1 MEQQQYGAHVHTRE
15 EEREDETG
23 RKIGVSKREKM
34 RLRRAYDEW
43 TETET
48 ENREHGGLLLV
59 ASGTSTRPH
68 TLSLHR
74 SAHSAGRQADGFDIR
89 KRSGWLVLDDDDI
102 RTHSH
107 DSTVQSKRLA

>member
-1 MEQQQYGAHVHTRE
+1 M
-15 EEREDETG
+15 
-23 RKIGVSKREKM
+23 SKREKM

-59 ASGTSTRPH
+59 ASGTSTRQH

-74 SAHSAGRQADGFDIR
+74 SAHSAGRQ
-89 KRSGWLVLDDDDI
+89 
-102 RTHSH
+102 H
-107 DSTVQSKRLA
+107 DEPQVERPEEQELALSTVLISSETDP